1 MTPLSTSSPVTR
13 TEAAVPPRDWLLL
26 PVLSLLTICGLA
38 VSVEAIARRAFP
50 ATPATLASCEVR
62 LDRPE
67 GARAIPNSVCWE
79 KLPEGPLTRYAF
91 NRFGD
96 REDVERG
103 PKAPGAYRIVM
114 TGTSLAIGRYVPR
127 ESTLAALLPAEL
139 ERRTGRKIDV
149 YNESMMQGFPVSTGM
164 RFDEILAA
172 QPDLILWIVVP
183 LDLDYTP
190 EELYRQEPPP
200 LPASAGK
207 ARSMERAWYL
217 LKTAYA
223 GDTIAEMVRDHFN
236 RTRTALMLR
245 HVLYES
251 QSRYV
256 ESFLKGSQ
264 DTEFLRTSPSAE
276 WQKKLEE
283 FDSDA
288 NEVASRAK
296 AAGVPLVAVLVPNR
310 AQAAMISMGQWPQG
324 YDPYKLRE
332 AIRSTIMRHGGIYI
346 DILPG
351 FRGIANP
358 ERDYYPVDGHPDA
371 HGHALLAA
379 LIAKGLTDGAAPAL
393 KAPGEENIALGQRR

>member
-1 MTPLSTSSPVTR
+1 
-13 TEAAVPPRDWLLL
+13 
-26 PVLSLLTICGLA
+26 
-38 VSVEAIARRAFP
+38 
-50 ATPATLASCEVR
+50 
-62 LDRPE
+62 
-67 GARAIPNSVCWE
+67 
-79 KLPEGPLTRYAF
+79 LTRYAF
-91 NRFGD
+91 NRSGD

-139 ERRTGRKIDV
+139 ERRTGRQIDL
-149 YNESMMQGFPVSTGM
+149 YNESMMQGFPVSTAM

-190 EELYRQEPPP
+190 AELNRQEPPP

-217 LKTAYA
+217 LKKAYA
-223 GDTIAEMVRDHFN
+223 GDTIAEMFREHFN

-245 HVLYES
+245 HALYES

-256 ESFLKGSQ
+256 KSFLKGGQ
-264 DTEFLRTSPSAE
+264 DAEFLRTSPSAE
-276 WQKKLEE
+276 WQKKLGE
-283 FDSDA
+283 FDSDTK
-288 NEVASRAK
+288 EVASRAK
-296 AAGVPLVAVLVPNR
+296 AAGVPLAAVLVPNR

-324 YDPYKLRE
+324 YDPYKLNE
-332 AIRSTIMRHGGIYI
+332 AVRSTIVRHGGIYI
-346 DILPG
+346 DIMPG

-371 HGHALLAA
+371 GGHAMIAALLAN
-379 LIAKGLTDGAAPAL
+379 GLTNGAVPAL
-393 KAPGEENIALGQRR
+393 RPPGEEKVALEQRR